1 MADYS
6 IALGV
11 RPLQIEDPLT
21 AYSKFS
27 AIQNAQN
34 QNALA
39 QYTLSAAQRGEES
52 ENALN
57 KAYMEAYDPKTG
69 QINLPTLRAK
79 IAAAGVGS
87 KLPAIEKQLAEVE
100 KEQLA
105 RKEQLGKV
113 INQRFEQSKSL
124 LPNIKTA
131 EQYVAWH
138 KSNHAD
144 PILGPYLAERGITAE
159 SSLAQIMAELA
170 QPGGLERLIS
180 RSTTALDKMPELL
193 RLEQE
198 RMALSGRTPTQPMAA
213 PPTNAL
219 APAAPQPQPVV
230 APVTNALAP
239 IAPQVQNVGNSIRV
253 QTASVSPPAVRAMQ
267 PTFGLQGELSAVNNE
282 IARLQGSEAA
292 GLPGV
297 QARIRSLEE
306 QKARLFT
313 ALNQERTAA
322 TQERNAA
329 TSEKQ
334 AEISAEQAKIAAR
347 QAELAAEKFAFEQS
361 IAADFKS
368 TPAGVVRID
377 KVTGETRIVKD
388 ANGKPV
394 MDVEAAKAA
403 DAARHAKV
411 MEAQGAARIGQDAAR
426 IALEKQRIAQAE
438 FQAKQPK
445 FDAVAGG
452 FVYAPTPENPQGK
465 FVAVSGIEG
474 KPPNEAQGNAIAF
487 GARMNDSNRIL
498 EGLER
503 ENVTSGGRIKGFVS
517 GTLQSLVPYQGEKL
531 AAGAESVMRPFSSEK
546 QNNYEQAKENFIT
559 AVLRKES
566 GASINPDEF
575 AREERKYFPQPGD
588 GDSTIKQKQEARR
601 LAISA
606 MRQIAGPFA
615 KNIDAISSGAAGGAP
630 SAGAAT
636 GADPLGLRK

>member
-1 MADYS
+1 MADYTV
-6 IALGV
+6 ALGV
-11 RPLQIEDPLT
+11 KPLQLENPLAMYGT
-21 AYSKFS
+21 VAN
-27 AIQNAQN
+27 IQNAQN

-39 QYTLSAAQRGEES
+39 QYTLAAARRGEES

-57 KAYMEAYDPKTG
+57 KAYMEAYNPQTG
-69 QINLPTLRAK
+69 QIDLPTLRGK
-79 IAAAGVGS
+79 IATAGVGS
-87 KLPAIEKQLAEVE
+87 KLPAIEEQLAKVE

-113 INQRFEQSKSL
+113 VNQRFEQSKGL
-124 LPNIKTA
+124 LANVRTP
-131 EQYVAWH
+131 EQYIAWH
-138 KSNHAD
+138 KANHAD
-144 PILGPYLAERGITAE
+144 SVLGPYLESRGVTAE

-198 RMALSGRTPTQPMAA
+198 RMALSGRMPTQPMAA

-219 APAAPQPQPVV
+219 APAAPQPQPVA

-239 IAPQVQNVGNSIRV
+239 IAPQVQQVGNSMGV
-253 QTASVSPPAVRAMQ
+253 QTASVFPPAVRAMQ

-313 ALNQERTAA
+313 AINQERNAA
-322 TQERNAA
+322 TQERNAT
-329 TSEKQ
+329 TSE
-334 AEISAEQAKIAAR
+334 EQARIAAR
-347 QAELAAEKFAFEQS
+347 QAELAAERFAFEQS

-445 FDAVAGG
+445 FDAGAGG

-487 GARMNDSNRIL
+487 GARMDYSNRIL
-498 EGLER
+498 EGLEK

-606 MRQIAGPFA
+606 MRQVAGPFA
-615 KNIDAISSGAAGGAP
+615 KNIDAISSGAAGGAS

-636 GADPLGLRK
+636 GADPLGLRR